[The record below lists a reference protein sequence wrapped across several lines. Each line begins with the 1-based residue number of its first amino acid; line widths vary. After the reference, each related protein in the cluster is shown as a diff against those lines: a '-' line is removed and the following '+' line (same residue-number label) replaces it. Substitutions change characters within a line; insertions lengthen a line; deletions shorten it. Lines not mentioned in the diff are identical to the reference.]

1 MNYPLRV
8 LAIALHASF
17 LLPAQAP
24 AVLSTKPPEAPLPAA
39 ADPASAPLPTMPEA
53 RPMPGLRT
61 PIHTADPD
69 LGSAYGTWAAGDD
82 YKVSFHDGM
91 QFVPYLG
98 ADYPTTQT
106 LRWQTRSAT
115 VGGVEMVQGEPIHW
129 HTDFRYEYRF
139 AGITEAYDVLS
150 AGLEQTFVLHTL
162 PAAGDLVIRG
172 TVASRLR
179 SRTTAAAH
187 QPLTFCDD
195 AGSALVEYGRAIAID
210 GSGRRT
216 EVTTEHRDGLVTLT
230 VPGSWLTEATLPLV
244 VDPML
249 ATVATIGVGG
259 LGSSALL
266 HFDIAR
272 DGEATARNLMLAY
285 SRAASANDSDLWLR
299 LANDD
304 YSDSTIVFSDITTAW
319 SSDQPS
325 CCFVGGADRFVS
337 VFRRK
342 VDDPAECSSSG
353 IRCKLHPSGSTVL
366 TTNVGVMPQAAP
378 SLDYRPD
385 VGGIEAFASGSAA
398 MVVFQRAI
406 LANCRIVGDYVIC
419 ARIDATTTNGTF
431 GSPVLLAQSAS
442 PHPSIT
448 PVAAG
453 GPSSS
458 WACVWSQ
465 RGTYN
470 PFESRLTG
478 ALINQSGAVSTGRFH
493 SVIQPAPLYDLVQS
507 TMVAG
512 NAGRY
517 AVVFKTPRYQVQLP
531 ADQLW
536 LQRFDWPDGAAA
548 PTAEYAP
555 VLLRSSP
562 DTNHQ
567 PTGIAYDTDTR
578 SHWAIG
584 YRRTTATSSQLHHAR
599 VGYDGKP
606 TELPTTAYE
615 STTLGSV
622 VGGNCVFNRTN
633 DTFLFATATTNLLS
647 TQLRAH
653 TMTYTTPAPVTKFG
667 GSCGGATID
676 WTGSRQI
683 GSEFCSVFV
692 TGAPTTAAHFLLL
705 SLQPVDLPVLD
716 PAVHPGCRLLVSA
729 TVSALESPFA
739 PRVGSSVTFPLS
751 LPSYLHG
758 QTFHF
763 QDWYAHGQQL
773 FSTQRLTVPVVR

>member
-24 AVLSTKPPEAPLPAA
+24 AVLSSKPPEAPLPSA
-39 ADPASAPLPTMPEA
+39 ADTASAPLPTMPEA

-98 ADYPTTQT
+98 AEYPTTQT

-139 AGITEAYDVLS
+139 AGITEAYDVLP

-162 PAAGDLVIRG
+162 PAAGDLVIHG

-179 SRTTAAAH
+179 SRTTEAAH
-187 QPLTFCDD
+187 QTLTFCDD
-195 AGSALVEYGRAIAID
+195 AGSALIEYGRAIAID
-210 GSGRRT
+210 GSGRRI
-216 EVTTEHRDGLVTLT
+216 EVTTAHRDGLVTLT
-230 VPGSWLTEATLPLV
+230 VPGAWLADATLPLV

-249 ATVATIGVGG
+249 ATVGTIGVGG
-259 LGSSALL
+259 LGSSALQ
-266 HFDIAR
+266 HVDIAR

-304 YSDSTIVFSDITTAW
+304 FSGSTIVFSDITTAW
-319 SSDQPS
+319 TADQPS

-337 VFRRK
+337 VFRRGF
-342 VDDPAECSSSG
+342 AGSAGCGSSG

-366 TTNVGVMPQAAP
+366 TTNVGVMPQVADHH
-378 SLDYRPD
+378 DYRPD

-406 LANCRIVGDYVIC
+406 LSNCITVGDYVIC

-431 GSPVLLAQSAS
+431 GSPVYLAQGKN

-465 RGTYN
+465 LDSL
-470 PFESRLTG
+470 ELRLTG
-478 ALINQSGAVSTGRFH
+478 ALINQSGVVSTGRFH
-493 SVIQPAPLYDLVQS
+493 SVFQPAPVYYSVQS
-507 TMVAG
+507 AMVAG
-512 NAGRY
+512 SAGRY
-517 AVVFKTPRYQVQLP
+517 AVVFKTPADQVQMV
-531 ADQLW
+531 DDKLW

-548 PTAEYAP
+548 PTAEHAP

-562 DTNHQ
+562 DTVYQ

-584 YRRTTATSSQLHHAR
+584 YRRRTATSSQLHHAR

-615 STTLGSV
+615 SPLLGSV

-647 TQLRAH
+647 TQLRGH

-676 WTGSRQI
+676 WSGSRQI

-739 PRVGSSVTFPLS
+739 LQVGSSVTFPLS
-751 LPSYLHG
+751 LPSYLVG

-763 QDWYAHGQQL
+763 QDWYAHGPQL
-773 FSTQRLTVPVVR
+773 FSTQRLTVPVIR